1 MKRDPH
7 HAQLMKP
14 KCDLPWKAA
23 LACTALL
30 AGVALGHSDA
40 RAEGELRVLTWE
52 GYTDPSFTDQFVAD
66 TGCDVSTVFVGSN
79 DEFPAKLIAGG
90 VLYDVISPSLDTTT
104 IMAKLDLVEPID
116 VSRLEHWDDI
126 FEIFRNHPSIQFGG
140 EVWAVP
146 NDWGS
151 IPFLYRT
158 DKFDEPPTSAA
169 VLWDPAYSGKIAVWD
184 DKSALYVTARMLF
197 GADTNVYDLS
207 DEQLEQIK
215 QKLIEQKPLIR
226 KYWATNGEL
235 VNLFANDEVWVAN
248 AWEIAK
254 APLLEQG
261 ISVEEFIPVERADG
275 WQDAWQVVKGT
286 PNRECVYAWL
296 NFASGPGGQC
306 GTFLTNDYAGVN
318 PEALKTCMTP
328 EDFTRLKFDDP
339 NYLKTLDFWVE
350 PARVEAYIEAWTAVK
365 AAQ

>member
-1 MKRDPH
+1 MKQDPH
-7 HAQLMKP
+7 HAKSTKP
-14 KCDLPWKAA
+14 KWDLPWRPA
-23 LACTALL
+23 LAC
-30 AGVALGHSDA
+30 AGLVAVIALGHSDA
-40 RAEGELRVLTWE
+40 QAEGELRVLTWE

-66 TGCDVSTVFVGSN
+66 TGCEVSTVFVGSN

-126 FEIFRNHPSIQFGG
+126 FEIFRNHPSIQSDG

-158 DKFDEPPTSAA
+158 DKFDEPPKSAS

-207 DEQLEQIK
+207 DQQLKQIK
-215 QKLIEQKPLIR
+215 QKLIDQKPLIR

-261 ISVEEFIPVERADG
+261 IPVEEFIPVERADG

-286 PNRECVYAWL
+286 PNIECVYAWL

-318 PEALKTCMTP
+318 PEALKTCMKP
-328 EDFTRLKFDDP
+328 EDFTRLHFDDP
-339 NYLKTLDFWVE
+339 GYLNTLDFWVE
-350 PARVEAYIEAWTAVK
+350 PARVEAYIEAWNAVK

>member
-1 MKRDPH
+1 MKQDPY
-7 HAQLMKP
+7 HAKSTKP
-14 KCDLPWKAA
+14 KWDLPWRPVLACAA
-23 LACTALL
+23 LV
-30 AGVALGHSDA
+30 AGIALGHSDA
-40 RAEGELRVLTWE
+40 QAEGELRVLTWE

-66 TGCDVSTVFVGSN
+66 TGCEVSTVFVGSN

-126 FEIFRNHPSIQFGG
+126 FEFFRNHPSIQSDG

-158 DKFDEPPTSAA
+158 DKFDEPPKSAS

-207 DEQLEQIK
+207 DQQLKQIK
-215 QKLIEQKPLIR
+215 QKLIDQKPLIR

-235 VNLFANDEVWVAN
+235 VNLFC
-248 AWEIAK
+248 
-254 APLLEQG
+254 Q
-261 ISVEEFIPVERADG
+261 R
-275 WQDAWQVVKGT
+275 
-286 PNRECVYAWL
+286 
-296 NFASGPGGQC
+296 
-306 GTFLTNDYAGVN
+306 
-318 PEALKTCMTP
+318 
-328 EDFTRLKFDDP
+328 
-339 NYLKTLDFWVE
+339 
-350 PARVEAYIEAWTAVK
+350 
-365 AAQ
+365 